1 MELILITDLL
11 LIFVGLAV
19 VIYFLLMP
27 SNKRYEDEELRFKLD
42 VLIEKLGIDF
52 DFDTELENRITL
64 VLNNKGEKEA
74 LNLYKKITG
83 NSYRMSKKY
92 LKTLIKNNK

>member
-19 VIYFLLMP
+19 VIYFLLIP
-27 SNKRYEDEELRFKLD
+27 SNKRYEDEELRFKFDALM
-42 VLIEKLGIDF
+42 EKLGIDL
-52 DFDTELENRITL
+52 DFDTELKNKITL
-64 VLNNKGEKEA
+64 VLNSKGEKEA
-74 LNLYKKITG
+74 LSLYKKITG